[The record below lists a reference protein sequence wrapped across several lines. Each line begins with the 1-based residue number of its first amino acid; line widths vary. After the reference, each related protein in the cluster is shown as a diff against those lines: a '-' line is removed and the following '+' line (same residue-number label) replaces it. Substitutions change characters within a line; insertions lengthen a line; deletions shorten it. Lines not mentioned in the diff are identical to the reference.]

1 MMETKTLKSAEY
13 LNTLIVDRM
22 TQTTDKE
29 TAEFLNTAHARV
41 HEVING
47 LIETAVGQQAPTG
60 IYVIEDRSGEEVK
73 LEAFKDEKSAMERF
87 GKLGEAN
94 NFANVEKLR
103 FHALSLKD

>member
-1 MMETKTLKSAEY
+1 MIETKTLKSAEY

-41 HEVING
+41 HEVISG
-47 LIETAVGQQAPTG
+47 LIETAVEQEAPAG
-60 IYVIEDRSGEEVK
+60 VYIIEDRSGEEVK
-73 LEAFKDEKSAMERF
+73 FEAFSNEKAATERF

-94 NFANVEKLR
+94 NFANVENLR
-103 FHALSLKD
+103 LHALSLKD